1 MFKWGDSMS
10 TGNEPMLE
18 MYVYES
24 NQLIDRLEQV
34 LMASEDSD
42 DMDAA
47 IDEIFRIMHTIKGNS
62 MMMMFEDIAEIAHA
76 VEDMFD
82 YIRKV
87 KDSIDDFTSIIDLV
101 LESMDFIK
109 AEIGKVEAGETPDG
123 DSADRVVVIKEYLE
137 SLKFM
142 NPNIEKDPTQKTVKN
157 QKFYIGPTKSEN
169 AQKNDTSKIE
179 AHYYEAII
187 FLKTVAKW
195 RM

>member
-1 MFKWGDSMS
+1 
-10 TGNEPMLE
+10 
-18 MYVYES
+18 
-24 NQLIDRLEQV
+24 
-34 LMASEDSD
+34 MASEDSD

-142 NPNIEKDPTQKTVKN
+142 NPNIEKRPN
-157 QKFYIGPTKSEN
+157 TK
-169 AQKNDTSKIE
+169 D
-179 AHYYEAII
+179 
-187 FLKTVAKW
+187 
-195 RM
+195 R